1 MRDVAPVAIALREK
15 GIRSC
20 SYHGKNMSS
29 HDKVKAMD
37 HWRPND
43 SSIQVMVCTSA
54 FGMGI
59 DVANI
64 DLVIKISCPS
74 SVEELVQ
81 MFGRAGRDGR
91 RAEGI
96 YTAACVLMYMY
107 FRCIASDVH
116 DSCIYIQTCTGI
128 LLYSESDL
136 QHAAFW
142 CKGLTREGEQGI
154 LRQFQAVWQYVY
166 SHVLGKRRR
175 KAMLEYFGEELH
187 APEMTTGEC
196 CDVCSNPASMQDYQA
211 EMTAILTGIREIPE
225 RGEKKVRGMICLIT
239 MWHYIGMSS
248 G

>member
-1 MRDVAPVAIALREK
+1 MLFTIKVIHVDWSYPQELLHTTHMQQNVVQLVGQKRAIVYLNFVRDVAPVAIALREK
-15 GIRSC
+15 GVRSC

-54 FGMGI
+54 FGVGI

-64 DLVIKISCPS
+64 DLVIKIGCPS

-96 YTAACVLMYMY
+96 HIAACVLMYMY

-116 DSCIYIQTCTGI
+116 DSVYFTYKPVQAFSCIQSQT
-128 LLYSESDL
+128 
-136 QHAAFW
+136 FN
-142 CKGLTREGEQGI
+142 
-154 LRQFQAVWQYVY
+154 
-166 SHVLGKRRR
+166 
-175 KAMLEYFGEELH
+175 MLPSG
-187 APEMTTGEC
+187 
-196 CDVCSNPASMQDYQA
+196 
-211 EMTAILTGIREIPE
+211 
-225 RGEKKVRGMICLIT
+225 VRD
-239 MWHYIGMSS
+239 
-248 G
+248 